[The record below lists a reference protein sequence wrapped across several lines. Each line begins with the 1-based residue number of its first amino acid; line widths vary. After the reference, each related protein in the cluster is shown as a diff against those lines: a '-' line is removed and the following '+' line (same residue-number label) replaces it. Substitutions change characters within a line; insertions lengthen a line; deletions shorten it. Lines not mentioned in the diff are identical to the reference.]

1 MRDEI
6 MVTIIIIFIRHN
18 EDAEISKV
26 SIINGNIQQ
35 WGGGGGGEGEGASD
49 SAEVE
54 HNISS
59 ISFDLFVMAISH

>member
-6 MVTIIIIFIRHN
+6 MVTIIIIFICHN
-18 EDAEISKV
+18 GDAEISKV

-35 WGGGGGGEGEGASD
+35 WGGGVREGASD

-54 HNISS
+54 HNVSS